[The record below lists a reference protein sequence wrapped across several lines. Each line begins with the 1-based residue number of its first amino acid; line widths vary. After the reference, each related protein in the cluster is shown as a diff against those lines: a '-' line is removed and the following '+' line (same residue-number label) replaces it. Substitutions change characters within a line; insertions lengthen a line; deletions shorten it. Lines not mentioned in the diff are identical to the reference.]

1 MEAMTATPASSH
13 LARSDRLGQ
22 SIKQFILSPRW
33 LAILVVLVAWQIYAS
48 YRDTRLIPTPSRV
61 FTELYDIVVSGLFF
75 TELAASMFRITV
87 GFGAALLLGLIV
99 GILMGSRDS
108 WNDYLKDL
116 VTFGLAMPGL
126 IYALVA
132 VLFFGLSLWAPVT
145 AIVFTAYP
153 FVAVNIREGVKAIS
167 KELLDMGRVYQVKRP
182 KVVFQI
188 ILPSLLPFVL
198 AGFRLGF
205 AIAWKACTLVEVFG
219 TVNGIGWQIRAS
231 FDEFSVHGT
240 LAWALLFGLVML
252 FIEYGILLPLE
263 RYFGRWRP
271 KVKQV
276 L

>member
-1 MEAMTATPASSH
+1 MEAITATPVSSR
-13 LARSDRLGQ
+13 LGWSDRLGQ
-22 SIKQFILSPRW
+22 SLKRFILSPRW
-33 LAILVVLVAWQIYAS
+33 LAIVATLVVWQIYAD
-48 YRDTRLIPTPSRV
+48 YRDTRLIPTPIRV
-61 FTELYDIVVSGLFF
+61 FTELYHIVASGLFF
-75 TELAASMFRITV
+75 AELAASMFRITV
-87 GFGAALLLGLIV
+87 GFGAAMLVGLIV

-145 AIVFTAYP
+145 AILATSYP

-167 KELLDMGRVYQVKRP
+167 KELLDMSRVYQVKRS
-182 KVVFQI
+182 KVVLQI
-188 ILPSLLPFVL
+188 ILPSLLPFAL

-205 AIAWKACTLVEVFG
+205 AIAWKASTLVELFG
-219 TVNGIGWQIRAS
+219 ATNGIGWQIRAS
-231 FDEFSVHGT
+231 FDEFSVHGM

-252 FIEYGILLPLE
+252 FIEYGILLPIE

-276 L
+276 M

>member
-1 MEAMTATPASSH
+1 MEATTATPARSH
-13 LARSDRLGQ
+13 LAWSDRLGQ

-33 LAILVVLVAWQIYAS
+33 LAILVVLLAWQAYAG
-48 YRDTRLIPTPSRV
+48 YRDTRLIPTPTRV
-61 FTELYDIVVSGLFF
+61 FVELYDIVVSGLFF
-75 TELAASMFRITV
+75 TELAASMFRIAV

-145 AIVFTAYP
+145 AIVGTSYP
-153 FVAVNIREGVKAIS
+153 FVAVNIREGVKAIN
-167 KELLDMGRVYQVKRP
+167 KELLDMGRVYQVKRS
-182 KVVFQI
+182 KVILQI
-188 ILPSLLPFVL
+188 ILPSLLPFVM

-205 AIAWKACTLVEVFG
+205 AIAWKASTLVEVFG
-219 TVNGIGWQIRAS
+219 AVNGIGWQIRAS

-252 FIEYGILLPLE
+252 FIEYGILLPIE

>member
-1 MEAMTATPASSH
+1 MEAITATPVSSR
-13 LARSDRLGQ
+13 LGWSDRLGQ
-22 SIKQFILSPRW
+22 SLKRFILSPRW
-33 LAILVVLVAWQIYAS
+33 LAIVATLVVWQIYAD
-48 YRDTRLIPTPSRV
+48 YRDTRLIPTPIRV
-61 FTELYDIVVSGLFF
+61 FTKLYEIVVSGLFF
-75 TELAASMFRITV
+75 EELAASMVRIAI
-87 GFGAALLLGLIV
+87 GFGAALLVGLII

-145 AIVFTAYP
+145 AILATSYP

-167 KELLDMGRVYQVKRP
+167 KELLDMSRVYQVKRS
-182 KVVFQI
+182 KVVLQI
-188 ILPSLLPFVL
+188 ILPSLLPFAL

-205 AIAWKACTLVEVFG
+205 AIAWKASTLVELFG
-219 TVNGIGWQIRAS
+219 ATNGIGWQIRAS
-231 FDEFSVHGT
+231 FDEFSVHGM

-252 FIEYGILLPLE
+252 FIEYGILLPIE

-276 L
+276 M

>member
-1 MEAMTATPASSH
+1 MY
-13 LARSDRLGQ
+13 R
-22 SIKQFILSPRW
+22 I
-33 LAILVVLVAWQIYAS
+33 VL
-48 YRDTRLIPTPSRV
+48 
-61 FTELYDIVVSGLFF
+61 
-75 TELAASMFRITV
+75 
-87 GFGAALLLGLIV
+87 GFGAALLVGLSV

-108 WNDYLKDL
+108 WNDYLKDI

-145 AIVFTAYP
+145 AILATSYP

-167 KELLDMGRVYQVKRP
+167 KELLDMGRVYQVKRS
-182 KVVFQI
+182 KVVLQI

-205 AIAWKACTLVEVFG
+205 AIAWKVSTLVEVFG
-219 TVNGIGWQIRAS
+219 AVNGIGWQIRGS
-231 FDEFSVHGT
+231 FDEFSVHGM

-252 FIEYGILLPLE
+252 FIEYGLLLPIE

-271 KVKQV
+271 KAKQV
-276 L
+276 M

>member
-1 MEAMTATPASSH
+1 MEAMTAAPVNTQ
-13 LARSDRLGQ
+13 LGWNNRLGQ
-22 SIKQFILSPRW
+22 SLKRFILSPRW
-33 LAILVVLVAWQIYAS
+33 LAILAALVVWQLYAD
-48 YRDTRLIPTPSRV
+48 YRDTRLIPAPSRV
-61 FTELYDIVVSGLFF
+61 FTELYNIVASGLFF
-75 TELAASMFRITV
+75 TELAASMYRIV
-87 GFGAALLLGLIV
+87 LGFGAALLVGLSV

-108 WNDYLKDL
+108 WNDYLKDI

-145 AIVFTAYP
+145 AILATSYP

-167 KELLDMGRVYQVKRP
+167 KELLDMGRVYQVKRS
-182 KVVFQI
+182 KVVLQI

-205 AIAWKACTLVEVFG
+205 AIAWKVSTLVEVFG
-219 TVNGIGWQIRAS
+219 AVNGIGWQIRGS
-231 FDEFSVHGT
+231 FDEFSVHGM

-252 FIEYGILLPLE
+252 FIEYGLLLPIE

-271 KVKQV
+271 KAKQV
-276 L
+276 M

>member
-1 MEAMTATPASSH
+1 MEAMTAAPVNTQ
-13 LARSDRLGQ
+13 LGWNNRLGQ
-22 SIKQFILSPRW
+22 SLKRFIFSPRW
-33 LAILVVLVAWQIYAS
+33 LAILAALLIWQLYAD
-48 YRDTRLIPTPSRV
+48 YRDTRLIPTPIRV
-61 FTELYDIVVSGLFF
+61 FTALSDIVISGLFF
-75 TELAASMFRITV
+75 TELAASMYRIVV
-87 GFGAALLLGLIV
+87 GFGAALLVGLSV
-99 GILMGSRDS
+99 GILMGSRES

-145 AIVFTAYP
+145 AILATSYP

-167 KELLDMGRVYQVKRP
+167 KELLDMGRVYQVKRS
-182 KVVFQI
+182 KVILQI

-205 AIAWKACTLVEVFG
+205 AIAWKVSTLVEVFG
-219 TVNGIGWQIRAS
+219 AVNGIGWQIRGS
-231 FDEFSVHGT
+231 FDEFSVHGM

-252 FIEYGILLPLE
+252 FIEYGLLLPIE

-276 L
+276 M